1 LKVFPKQSDPGENMY
16 KFIKNFLKPK
26 EPEKLSL
33 LFDAIPAWLDE
44 REKTSRV
51 LLETETKVPIQ
62 NIRNATAQLQHIV
75 NSIADA
81 EHDPAIHPKLKS
93 IAKNSLPLF
102 VKAMNASLSKDL
114 PDDIEGFYSGAV
126 ECVKGCLNSTRGQ
139 GRYLQVVFPEEM
151 KAVKTGIDAIGRE
164 MNAITTSLT
173 TYRKQK
179 DLITKIRTLYDAL
192 LDIRIDTE
200 KSIEKDKRITTRIA
214 EITYRLTG
222 IEKELRD
229 LSSDAGM
236 KEVDEKKSA
245 LAEIEKKRD
254 EQIRAYTAL
263 SMAAAHVFRKAEKI
277 ATKQRHAT
285 DVSALRH
292 TIDLLSDHT
301 APDSKDLAS
310 ALATACPVAQRM
322 IEAGEILLKNKEERA
337 IFSDTGRFSN
347 ELCAICT
354 NIITHELAGKRVQ
367 DSLSSDPVLVRMNS
381 LEREKTQLEYMLGK
395 EHQFRKDLAEWSEK
409 TQGRIPAL
417 IEELHK
423 KIEEIG
429 GGSVQLQI
437 DGQFPGRE

>member
-1 LKVFPKQSDPGENMY
+1 MY
-16 KFIKNFLKPK
+16 KFIKDFLKPK
-26 EPEKLSL
+26 EPEKFTLV
-33 LFDAIPAWLDE
+33 FDAIPAWLNE

-51 LLETETKVPIQ
+51 LLETETHVPIQ
-62 NIRNATAQLQHIV
+62 NIRNAAAQLQHIV
-75 NSIADA
+75 NGIADA

-102 VKAMNASLSKDL
+102 VKAMNASLSKEL
-114 PDDIEGFYSGAV
+114 PDDIEGFYSVAV

-151 KAVKTGIDAIGRE
+151 KAVKTGIDVIGRE
-164 MNAITTSLT
+164 MNTITASLT

-179 DLITKIRTLYDAL
+179 ALMNSIRTLHDAL
-192 LDIRIDTE
+192 LDIRIDSE
-200 KSIEKDKRITTRIA
+200 KSIEKDKRITIRIGD
-214 EITYRLTG
+214 ITQRLMC

-229 LSSDAGM
+229 LSSDASM

-245 LAEIEKKRD
+245 LADIEKKRD
-254 EQIRAYTAL
+254 EQIRVYTAL

-277 ATKQRHAT
+277 ATKQRRAT
-285 DVSALRH
+285 DISALKH

-301 APDSKDLAS
+301 APDSKELAS
-310 ALATACPVAQRM
+310 ALTIAFPVAQRM
-322 IEAGEILLKNKEERA
+322 IEAGEIVLKNKEERA
-337 IFSDTGRFSN
+337 IFSDTGRFCT

-354 NIITHELAGKRVQ
+354 NIMTQELAGKSVQ
-367 DSLSSDPVLVRMNS
+367 GSLSSDPVLVRMNS
-381 LEREKTQLEYMLGK
+381 LEREKTQMEYMLGK
-395 EHQFRKDLAEWSEK
+395 EHQFRKDLEEWSEK
-409 TQGRIPAL
+409 THGRIPAL

-437 DGQFPGRE
+437 DDRFPVRE

>member
-1 LKVFPKQSDPGENMY
+1 MKPLY
-16 KFIKNFLKPK
+16 KFIKDLLKQK
-26 EPEKLSL
+26 EPEKSTLA
-33 LFDAIPAWLDE
+33 FDAIPAWLDE
-44 REKTSRV
+44 REKTSRAS
-51 LLETETKVPIQ
+51 LETETDVPVQ

-75 NSIADA
+75 NGIAEA

-102 VKAMNASLSKDL
+102 VKAMNASLSKEL
-114 PDDIEGFYSGAV
+114 PEDIEGFYSAAV

-164 MNAITTSLT
+164 MNAITALLT

-179 DLITKIRTLYDAL
+179 ALMDTIRTLHDAL

-200 KSIEKDKRITTRIA
+200 KSLEKDKRITTRIT
-214 EITYRLTG
+214 EITHRITC
-222 IEKELRD
+222 IEKELMD

-245 LAEIEKKRD
+245 LGEMEKKRD
-254 EQIRAYTAL
+254 ERIRTYTAL
-263 SMAAAHVFRKAEKI
+263 SMTAAHVFRKAEKI

-285 DVSALRH
+285 EISTLRH
-292 TIDLLSDHT
+292 TVDLLSDHT
-301 APDSKDLAS
+301 APDTKDLAS
-310 ALATACPVAQRM
+310 ALTTACPVAQRM
-322 IEAGEILLKNKEERA
+322 INAGEIVLKNKEERA
-337 IFSDTGRFSN
+337 IFSDTGIFCT
-347 ELCAICT
+347 EMCAICT
-354 NIITHELAGKRVQ
+354 DIIAQELACKSVQ
-367 DSLSSDPVLVRMNS
+367 DSLSSHPVLMMMKS

-395 EHQFRKDLAEWSEK
+395 EHQSRKDLAEWSEK
-409 TQGRIPAL
+409 TRGRIPAL
-417 IEELHK
+417 TEELHK

-437 DGQFPGRE
+437 DDPIPMRE

>member
-1 LKVFPKQSDPGENMY
+1 MY
-16 KFIKNFLKPK
+16 KFIKDLLKPK
-26 EPEKLSL
+26 EPEKFILP
-33 LFDAIPAWLDE
+33 FDTIPTWLDE
-44 REKTSRV
+44 REKTSRA
-51 LLETETKVPIQ
+51 LLETETGLPIQ

-75 NSIADA
+75 NGIADA

-102 VKAMNASLSKDL
+102 VKAMNASLSKEL
-114 PDDIEGFYSGAV
+114 PEDIEGFYTAAV

-151 KAVKTGIDAIGRE
+151 KAVKTGIDVIGRE
-164 MNAITTSLT
+164 LNAITALLT

-179 DLITKIRTLYDAL
+179 ALINSIRTLHDAL
-192 LDIRIDTE
+192 LDIRIDSE
-200 KSIEKDKRITTRIA
+200 KSIEKDKRITTRIT
-214 EITYRLTG
+214 EITHRITC
-222 IEKELRD
+222 IENELRD
-229 LSSDAGM
+229 LTSDADM
-236 KEVDEKKSA
+236 KEVDEKRSA

-254 EQIRAYTAL
+254 ERIRTYTAL

-285 DVSALRH
+285 DISALRH

-301 APDSKDLAS
+301 APDSEDLTS
-310 ALATACPVAQRM
+310 ALTVACPVTQRM
-322 IEAGEILLKNKEERA
+322 IEAGEIILKNKEERA
-337 IFSDTGRFSN
+337 IFSDTGRFCT
-347 ELCAICT
+347 EICAICRE
-354 NIITHELAGKRVQ
+354 ITLQGLAGKSLE
-367 DSLSSDPVLVRMNS
+367 DSLLSHPVLVRMNS

-395 EHQFRKDLAEWSEK
+395 EHQSRRDLAEWSEK

-429 GGSVQLQI
+429 GGSVQLQT
-437 DGQFPGRE
+437 DNPVPVRG